1 MYQLLSQLGKSIMS
15 VISILLLSSFKA
27 AFEFSRLKKGNSN
40 KECIVIGNG
49 PSMKEEF
56 HKNYEIFKNCENLFC
71 VNFFIEH
78 SLFYDLK
85 PKNYVIAD
93 NIYWE
98 GSEFEG
104 TVKKLAAFF
113 ADMNEVSWKMTL
125 FITND
130 GYNSVRKKIVNK
142 NITVIPFNKTG
153 VDGFKVFRHWMYG
166 LNLGMPKPNNVLN
179 ATLFLAVNRNFKKI
193 NLYGADHS
201 WISDLY
207 VNDKNEV
214 CCAQNHFYD
223 KQKEDFVMP
232 KGTLGEGLKS
242 IAEALE
248 SYELLRQ
255 YSDNL
260 GCKIIN
266 KTKKSFLDVFEKA

>member
-1 MYQLLSQLGKSIMS
+1 MKQQLKLLYQLSLQLGKSFMS
-15 VISILLLSSFKA
+15 VVSILLLSSFKV
-27 AFEFSRLKKGNSN
+27 AFKFTRFKRSNSGI
-40 KECIVIGNG
+40 ECIVIGNG

-56 HKNYEIFKNCENLFC
+56 DKNLEIFEKSENLFC

-78 SLFYDLK
+78 PLFYDLR
-85 PKNYVIAD
+85 PTNYVIAD

-98 GSEFEG
+98 GSEQEWIS
-104 TVKKLAAFF
+104 KKLISFF
-113 ADMNEVSWKMTL
+113 ANMNKVSWKMKL

-130 GYNSVRKKIVNK
+130 GYNFVRKKIVNK
-142 NITVIPFNKTG
+142 NVTIVPFNKTS
-153 VDGFKVFRHWMYG
+153 VDGFKAFRHWAYSV
-166 LNLGMPKPNNVLN
+166 NLGMPKPNNVLN
-179 ATLFLAVNRNFKKI
+179 AALFLAVNQNYKII

-207 VNDKNEV
+207 VNENNEV

-255 YSDNL
+255 YSENL

-266 KTKKSFLDVFEKA
+266 KTKKSF